1 MSQVHI
7 KEFSYHIAWHSH
19 SRRPGRHK
27 SNQRG
32 MGMEF
37 RGHTTL
43 LAYPDPRRIDIR
55 QTIRDPLE
63 QVHVRIFNQKSVTPV
78 FVLCDMSGSMQ
89 YASTKQDGSSQKK
102 IEIAA
107 DIAQS
112 VAQSATRNR
121 DLVGFIGFDDV
132 VREDWLCTL
141 SARPHT
147 TVEMAENLRT
157 YEAEEVGSRGVTE
170 IVRLL
175 PRERSLIFMV
185 SDFHMPIADLEESL
199 VLMQRHHIVPIV
211 LWDSSEYSDLPEFGI
226 TNVTDP
232 ETGVKRTLFLRKSYR
247 DRILKSFTGRK
258 TAIENLFLRYDM
270 QPFFVENSF
279 DADQLSEYFH
289 QYVAA

>member
-1 MSQVHI
+1 MAMLAPHI
-7 KEFSYHIAWHSH
+7 KEFSYHIAWRSH

-32 MGMEF
+32 MGIEF

-63 QVHVRIFNQKSVTPV
+63 QIHVRLFNQKSVTPV
-78 FVLCDMSGSMQ
+78 FVLCDLSGSMQ
-89 YASTKQDGSSQKK
+89 YGAKQKK
-102 IEIAA
+102 LAVAA

-141 SARPHT
+141 SARPHSIL
-147 TVEMAENLRT
+147 EMTEQLRD
-157 YEAEEVGSRGVTE
+157 YVAAEVGSRG
-170 IVRLL
+170 IVDTVNLL

-199 VLMQRHHIVPIV
+199 ILMQRHHIVPVV
-211 LWDSSEYSDLPEFGI
+211 LWDTSEYSDLPEFGI
-226 TNVTDP
+226 THVTDP
-232 ETGVKRTLFLRKSYR
+232 ETGMKRTLFLRQAYR
-247 DRILKSFTGRK
+247 ERILLSFAERRL
-258 TAIENLFLRYDM
+258 AIQNVFSRYDM
-270 QPFFVENSF
+270 QPFFVENRF
-279 DADQLSEYFH
+279 DADLLTDYFH

>member
-1 MSQVHI
+1 MRPDHI
-7 KEFSYHIAWHSH
+7 KEFSYHINWRSR
-19 SRRPGRHK
+19 SRRPGRHR

-63 QVHVRIFNQKSVTPV
+63 QVYVRIFNQKSATPV

-89 YASTKQDGSSQKK
+89 YGSVERKLSV
-102 IEIAA
+102 AA

-112 VAQSATRNR
+112 IAQSVTHNG
-121 DLVGFIGFDDV
+121 DPVGFIGFDDE

-141 SARPHT
+141 SARPH
-147 TVEMAENLRT
+147 VAIEMAENLRS
-157 YEAEEVGSRGVTE
+157 YEPAEVGSNALIDT
-170 IVRLL
+170 VRML
-175 PRERSLIFMV
+175 PRERSLIFLV
-185 SDFHMPIADLEESL
+185 SDFHMPMKDLEASL
-199 VLMQRHHIVPIV
+199 ILMLRHHIIPVV
-211 LWDSSEYSDLPEFGI
+211 LWDTSEYADLPEFGI

-232 ETGVKRTLFLRKSYR
+232 ESGAKRTLFLRKEYR
-247 DRILKSFTGRK
+247 ARILQSFADRRK
-258 TAIENLFLRYDM
+258 AIEDLFLRFDM
-270 QPFFVENSF
+270 QPFFVENHF
-279 DADQLSEYFH
+279 DADLLTDYFH

>member
-1 MSQVHI
+1 MSEQHI
-7 KEFSYHIAWHSH
+7 KEFSYHIAWRSR

-43 LAYPDPRRIDIR
+43 LSYPDPRRIDIR

-63 QVHVRIFNQKSVTPV
+63 QIHVRIFNQKSITPV

-89 YASTKQDGSSQKK
+89 YGSNQRK
-102 IEIAA
+102 IEVAA

-112 VAQSATRNR
+112 VAQSATHNR

-141 SARPHT
+141 SARPHS
-147 TVEMAENLRT
+147 TVEMAENLRSYT
-157 YEAEEVGSRGVTE
+157 TTEVGSRGIIET
-170 IVRLL
+170 VRLL

-185 SDFHMPIADLEESL
+185 SDFHMPISDLEASL
-199 VLMQRHHIVPIV
+199 VLMQRHHIVPVV

-232 ETGVKRTLFLRKSYR
+232 ETGATLTLFLRKAYR
-247 DRILKSFTGRK
+247 DRILQSFNDRRATIK
-258 TAIENLFLRYDM
+258 NLFSRYDM
-270 QPFFVENSF
+270 EPFFVENHF
-279 DADQLSEYFH
+279 DADLLSDYFH

>member
-7 KEFSYHIAWHSH
+7 KEFSYHIAWRSR

-89 YASTKQDGSSQKK
+89 YASTKQDGSTQKK

-147 TVEMAENLRT
+147 TVEMAENLRS

-211 LWDSSEYSDLPEFGI
+211 LWDSSEYSELPEFGI
-226 TNVTDP
+226 ANVTDP
-232 ETGVKRTLFLRKSYR
+232 ETGAKRTLFLRKSYR
-247 DRILKSFTGRK
+247 DRILKSFADRK
-258 TAIENLFLRYDM
+258 KAIENLFLRYDM

>member
-1 MSQVHI
+1 
-7 KEFSYHIAWHSH
+7 
-19 SRRPGRHK
+19 
-27 SNQRG
+27 
-32 MGMEF
+32 MEF

-63 QVHVRIFNQKSVTPV
+63 QIHVRLFNQKSVTPV
-78 FVLCDMSGSMQ
+78 FVLCDLSGSMQ
-89 YASTKQDGSSQKK
+89 YGAKQKK
-102 IEIAA
+102 LAVAA

-141 SARPHT
+141 SARPHS
-147 TVEMAENLRT
+147 TVEMAENLRD
-157 YEAEEVGSRGVTE
+157 YQAAEVGSRGVIDT
-170 IVRLL
+170 VRLL

-185 SDFHMPIADLEESL
+185 SDFHMPISDLEESL
-199 VLMQRHHIVPIV
+199 VLMQRHHIVPVV
-211 LWDSSEYSDLPEFGI
+211 LWDSTEYTDLPEFGI

-232 ETGVKRTLFLRKSYR
+232 ETGAKRTLFLRKAYR
-247 DRILKSFTGRK
+247 EQILQSFAERRELIKS
-258 TAIENLFLRYDM
+258 LFSRYDM
-270 QPFFVENSF
+270 EPFFVENHF
-279 DADQLSEYFH
+279 DADLLTDYFH

>member
-1 MSQVHI
+1 MSGQHI
-7 KEFSYHIAWHSH
+7 KEFSYHIAWRSR

-43 LAYPDPRRIDIR
+43 LSYPDPRRIDIR

-63 QVHVRIFNQKSVTPV
+63 QIHVRIFNQKSITPV

-89 YASTKQDGSSQKK
+89 YGSNQKK
-102 IEIAA
+102 IEVAA

-112 VAQSATRNR
+112 VAQSATHNR

-141 SARPHT
+141 SARPHS
-147 TVEMAENLRT
+147 TVEMAENLRSYT
-157 YEAEEVGSRGVTE
+157 TTEVGSRGIIET
-170 IVRLL
+170 VRLL

-185 SDFHMPIADLEESL
+185 SDFHMPISDLEESL
-199 VLMQRHHIVPIV
+199 VLMQRHHIVPVV

-232 ETGVKRTLFLRKSYR
+232 ETGATRTLFLRKAYR
-247 DRILKSFTGRK
+247 NRILQSFNDRRA
-258 TAIENLFLRYDM
+258 AIKNLFSRYDM
-270 QPFFVENSF
+270 EPFFVENHF
-279 DADQLSEYFH
+279 DADLLSDYFH

>member
-1 MSQVHI
+1 MQDALTI
-7 KEFSYHIAWHSH
+7 KEFTYHISWRSR

-43 LAYPDPRRIDIR
+43 LSYPDPRRIDIR
-55 QTIRDPLE
+55 QTIRDPME

-89 YASTKQDGSSQKK
+89 YGSTKKK
-102 IEIAA
+102 FEVAA

-121 DLVGFIGFDDV
+121 DLAGFIGFDDV

-147 TVEMAENLRT
+147 IQEMAEQLRH
-157 YEAEEVGSRGVTE
+157 YQPAEVGSRGVLE
-170 IVRLL
+170 CVRLL
-175 PRERSLIFMV
+175 PRERSLIFMI
-185 SDFHMPIADLEESL
+185 SDFHMPMADLEEAL

-211 LWDSSEYSDLPEFGI
+211 LWDSAEYTDLPEFGI
-226 TNVTDP
+226 TSVTDP
-232 ETGVKRTLFLRKSYR
+232 ETGAKRTLFLRKDYR
-247 DRILKSFTGRK
+247 NRILQAFADRRK
-258 TAIENLFLRYDM
+258 AIEDLFLRYDM
-270 QPFFVENSF
+270 QPFFVENRF
-279 DADQLSEYFH
+279 DADHLSEYFH

>member
-1 MSQVHI
+1 MSQKHI
-7 KEFSYHIAWHSH
+7 KEFSYHIAWRSH

-43 LAYPDPRRIDIR
+43 LSYPDPRRIDIR

-89 YASTKQDGSSQKK
+89 YGSTQKK
-102 IEIAA
+102 IEVAA

-147 TVEMAENLRT
+147 TIEMAENLRNYT
-157 YEAEEVGSRGVTE
+157 PQEVGSRG
-170 IVRLL
+170 IVKTVGLL

-185 SDFHMPIADLEESL
+185 SDFHMPISDLEEAL

-211 LWDSSEYSDLPEFGI
+211 LWDSSEYTDLPEFGI
-226 TNVTDP
+226 ASVTDP
-232 ETGVKRTLFLRKSYR
+232 ETGAKRTLFLRKAYR
-247 DRILKSFTGRK
+247 DRILQSFADRRK
-258 TAIENLFLRYDM
+258 AIEDLFLRFDM
-270 QPFFVENSF
+270 QPFFVQNSF

>member
-1 MSQVHI
+1 MQEHI
-7 KEFSYHIAWHSH
+7 KEFTYHISWRSR

-89 YASTKQDGSSQKK
+89 YGSAQSK
-102 IEIAA
+102 IDIAA

-141 SARPHT
+141 SARPHST
-147 TVEMAENLRT
+147 LEMAESLRS
-157 YEAEEVGSRGVTE
+157 YVPPEVGSRGVIE
-170 IVRLL
+170 SVRLL

-185 SDFHMPIADLEESL
+185 SDFHMPMADLEESL
-199 VLMQRHHIVPIV
+199 VLMQRHHIVPVV
-211 LWDSSEYSDLPEFGI
+211 LWDTSEYSDLPEFGI
-226 TNVTDP
+226 TSITDP
-232 ETGVKRTLFLRKSYR
+232 ETGAKRTLFLRKAYR
-247 DRILKSFTGRK
+247 ERILQAFTDRRK
-258 TAIENLFLRYDM
+258 AIEDLFLRYDM
-270 QPFFVENSF
+270 QPFFVENKF

>member
-1 MSQVHI
+1 MQDHI
-7 KEFSYHIAWHSH
+7 KEFTYHIGWRSR

-43 LAYPDPRRIDIR
+43 LSYPDPRRIDIR
-55 QTIRDPLE
+55 QTIRDPME

-89 YASTKQDGSSQKK
+89 YGNTLQNGSTRKK
-102 IEIAA
+102 IDVAA

-112 VAQSATRNR
+112 VAQSVTRNR

-147 TVEMAENLRT
+147 TLEMAENLRT
-157 YEAEEVGSRGVTE
+157 YIPSEVGSRGVVET
-170 IVRLL
+170 VRLL

-185 SDFHMPIADLEESL
+185 SDFHMPISDLEESL

-211 LWDSSEYSDLPEFGI
+211 LWDTSEYSDLPEFGI
-226 TNVTDP
+226 TSVIDP
-232 ETGVKRTLFLRKSYR
+232 ETGAKRTLFLRKVYR
-247 DRILKSFTGRK
+247 DRILQSFTDRRK
-258 TAIENLFLRYDM
+258 TIEDLFLRYDM
-270 QPFFVENSF
+270 QPFFVENRF
-279 DADQLSEYFH
+279 DADLLSEYFH

>member
-7 KEFSYHIAWHSH
+7 KEFSYHIAWRSH

-102 IEIAA
+102 LKL
-107 DIAQS
+107 Q
-112 VAQSATRNR
+112 Q
-121 DLVGFIGFDDV
+121 
-132 VREDWLCTL
+132 TL
-141 SARPHT
+141 HNP
-147 TVEMAENLRT
+147 LR
-157 YEAEEVGSRGVTE
+157 S
-170 IVRLL
+170 L
-175 PRERSLIFMV
+175 PRV
-185 SDFHMPIADLEESL
+185 IA
-199 VLMQRHHIVPIV
+199 I
-211 LWDSSEYSDLPEFGI
+211 
-226 TNVTDP
+226 
-232 ETGVKRTLFLRKSYR
+232 
-247 DRILKSFTGRK
+247 
-258 TAIENLFLRYDM
+258 
-270 QPFFVENSF
+270 
-279 DADQLSEYFH
+279 
-289 QYVAA
+289 